1 MSFILDALR
10 KSEAE
15 RQQQGKAQFAGVPA
29 SAPDRTAPRWLWV
42 VGVLLAINLLVLVGL
57 LLRPDGAAREAPAV
71 TRPAVTPIAAAPNAT
86 PDAGF
91 AEQVAAAKKNAPQR
105 QPEPTPVAATVEDA
119 PVSAAPVTTTARAVR
134 TSTATASLPT
144 IHQLRAEGKI
154 ELQDLHVDIHV
165 YSENPQDRFVFI
177 NMTRLKEGAQMP
189 EGPVVAEITSDGVVL
204 RHQGMTFLL
213 PRD

>member
-42 VGVLLAINLLVLVGL
+42 VGVLLVINLLVLVGV

-71 TRPAVTPIAAAPNAT
+71 TRPAVTPIAAASNAT

-91 AEQVAAAKKNAPQR
+91 AEQVAAARKNAPQR
-105 QPEPTPVAATVEDA
+105 QPEPTTVAATVDDA
-119 PVSAAPVTTTARAVR
+119 PVSAAPVPTTPRAAP
-134 TSTATASLPT
+134 TATASFPT

-165 YSENPQDRFVFI
+165 YSESPQDRFVFI

-189 EGPVVAEITSDGVVL
+189 EGPVVAEITADGVVL